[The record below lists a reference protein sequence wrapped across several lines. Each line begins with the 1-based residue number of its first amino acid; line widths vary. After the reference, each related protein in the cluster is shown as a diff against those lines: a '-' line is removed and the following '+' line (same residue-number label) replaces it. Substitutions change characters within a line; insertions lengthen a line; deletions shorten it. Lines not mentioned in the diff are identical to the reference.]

1 MPLTAGTKLDGYE
14 ILGLIG
20 AGGMGEVYRTR
31 DAALK
36 REVAIKIL
44 PFFVLHDAERLSR
57 FKHEAQ
63 GQVAEK
69 RPIVRCAPLGRDRIV
84 CKPSMIRSP
93 SSTLGLDA
101 DFVIHRGLN
110 SLFATKISFGCLH

>member
-1 MPLTAGTKLDGYE
+1 MTAPEWRAK
-14 ILGLIG
+14 
-20 AGGMGEVYRTR
+20 
-31 DAALK
+31 
-36 REVAIKIL
+36 L
-44 PFFVLHDAERLSR
+44 PFKTPSFDVPL
-57 FKHEAQ
+57 
-63 GQVAEK
+63 
-69 RPIVRCAPLGRDRIV
+69 APERIV